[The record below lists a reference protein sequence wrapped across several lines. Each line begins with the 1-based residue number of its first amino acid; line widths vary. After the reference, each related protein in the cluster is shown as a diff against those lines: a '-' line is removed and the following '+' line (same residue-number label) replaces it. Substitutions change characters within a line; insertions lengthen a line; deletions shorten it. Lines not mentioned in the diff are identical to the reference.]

1 VECWVN
7 LSELAWNQFA
17 GNRGNAREIY
27 PAKGWA
33 LGMGNEGIIRFTV
46 DDGDK
51 TICVSV
57 NSVMTDWEPSGWN
70 YIVGVRDKLDGVIA
84 LYVNGEEATRKKDAT
99 KNLSNANSIVMG
111 YDAMGGAYMNGDMD
125 ELKITKKALSKEE
138 IFNRFSRLVIK

>member
-1 VECWVN
+1 
-7 LSELAWNQFA
+7 
-17 GNRGNAREIY
+17 
-27 PAKGWA
+27 
-33 LGMGNEGIIRFTV
+33 MGNEGIIRFTV

-70 YIVGVRDKLDGVIA
+70 YIVGVRDKLDGVVA